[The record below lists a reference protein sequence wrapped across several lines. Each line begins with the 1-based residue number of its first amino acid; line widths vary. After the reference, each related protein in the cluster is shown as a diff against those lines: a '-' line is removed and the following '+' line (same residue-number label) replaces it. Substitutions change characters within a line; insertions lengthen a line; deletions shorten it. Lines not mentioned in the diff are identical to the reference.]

1 MKQPLIAIVLLSA
14 LLVSCDDD
22 VMPEKVPLEVRQN
35 LLSTFP
41 HGYQI
46 EWEKSGKDFEADFK
60 VHAAEHSALFQ
71 QSGKLAQYKRAIP
84 ASEIPEAVTVA
95 IARHYP
101 GHQLK
106 EAEAFVKNQTTSF
119 QIVLKSK
126 STEVEVVFSSDGQQL
141 QQPFWG

>member
-14 LLVSCDDD
+14 FFISCDDD
-22 VMPEKVPLEVRQN
+22 VMPEEVPLEVRQN

-41 HGYQI
+41 HAYQI
-46 EWEKSGKDFEADFK
+46 EWEKSGKDFEAEFT

-84 ASEIPEAVTVA
+84 ASELPEAVTAA

-101 GHQLK
+101 GYHLR
-106 EAEAFVKNQTTSF
+106 EAEAFFKNQVTSY
-119 QIVLKSK
+119 QVILKSK
-126 STEVEVVFSSDGQQL
+126 SAEVEVVFSADGQQSKL
-141 QQPFWG
+141 PYWD